1 METVELF
8 NPQMEARAGPYTFH
22 SGVAVELCSSVS
34 SYFDWAK
41 IRFTEEYQPEV
52 EIQLNRRDPAAIAL
66 GYDGVMDDVFTG
78 YVAKRYN
85 AADRADE
92 ILLHDEALLLKDTTI
107 NDTFLDATPQEAIAY
122 VLGKAGIT
130 RTKLSAKQYPRRR
143 RTPIRQM
150 DAIQAINAI
159 DAAWNISTRFFFSG
173 GVFYWGTE
181 PEQTR
186 LYTFEY
192 GVNIITLERVGG
204 LWVLETASAPF
215 VRHSHKINI
224 IHPKITGEVKVLEV
238 ITKTNEDGFIRTRM
252 YFQGGQGDA

>member
-22 SGVAVELCSSVS
+22 SGVAVELFSSVN

-66 GYDGVMDDVFTG
+66 G
-78 YVAKRYN
+78 YN

-130 RTKLSAKQYPRRR
+130 RTKLSAKQYPRRK

-192 GVNIITLERVGG
+192 GVNIITLDRVGC

-238 ITKTNEDGFIRTRM
+238 VTKTNEDGFIRTRM
-252 YFQGGQGDA
+252 YFQGGQDDA